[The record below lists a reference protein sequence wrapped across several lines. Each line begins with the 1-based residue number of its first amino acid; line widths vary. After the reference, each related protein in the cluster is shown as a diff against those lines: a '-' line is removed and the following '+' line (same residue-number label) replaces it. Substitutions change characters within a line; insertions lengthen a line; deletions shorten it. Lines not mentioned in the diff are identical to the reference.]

1 MKYTGPNG
9 PCTCDSGKK
18 YKKCCGPRGGL
29 TEIGYAEVQA
39 YKEERTRNKVLQ
51 AKDGLVSSKMPFL
64 MYFAAMADPY
74 LNEMP
79 APRPSISR
87 RRGK

>member
-1 MKYTGPNG
+1 MKYSGPNG

-39 YKEERTRNKVLQ
+39 YNEERDREY
-51 AKDGLVSSKMPFL
+51 AKKPRRESKMPFL
-64 MYFAAMADPY
+64 TDFAAMADPY
-74 LNEMP
+74 LHSSP
-79 APRPSISR
+79 PPRPPISR
-87 RRGK
+87 RDKR